1 MKKFILCIMCV
12 LCFTSCDWE
21 DVGKDIFIS
30 GFCSIQTDSGKVRVS
45 QPAYIY
51 VDYHTVRLTE
61 YHSVITA
68 EHNESQYT
76 DDGVFSF
83 LLYDTDEINIS
94 AMTEFGDTIQ
104 FFSDMFSLTADRD
117 YKDIEIVLNHY
128 QHVFH
133 QKLYNITQRKE
144 IGIHNSAGY
153 IHPGDSLRFT
163 INHDALSEIQLYYS
177 EIQSGKNGVVTHID
191 TFATVQTPNS
201 HSFVFVMP
209 DYNPY
214 LKRNEQDYYGFG
226 IDFTTVHYGSF
237 HGGSYNAKLS
247 EK

>member
-1 MKKFILCIMCV
+1 MKKFILCILCIMCV
-12 LCFTSCDWE
+12 LCLTSCDRE
-21 DVGKDIFIS
+21 DVGKDICIS
-30 GFCSIQTDSGKVRVS
+30 GFCSIETGSGKVRIS
-45 QPAYIY
+45 QPTYIY
-51 VDYHTVRLTE
+51 VDYRTTRWTE

-83 LLYDTDEINIS
+83 ILYDTEEMNIS
-94 AMTEFGDTIQ
+94 AMSEFGDTIQ
-104 FFSDMFSLTADRD
+104 YFSEVLSLTADKD
-117 YKDIEIVLNHY
+117 YKDLEIVLNHY

-133 QKLYNITQRKE
+133 HKLYNITQRKE
-144 IGIHNSAGY
+144 IGIHNSAEY
-153 IHPGDSLRFT
+153 IRPGDSLRFT
-163 INHDALSEIQLYYS
+163 INHDAFSEIQLYYS
-177 EIQSGKNGVVTHID
+177 EIQSGIVTHID
-191 TFATVQTPNS
+191 TFETTHTPNT

-214 LKRNEQDYYGFG
+214 PNRNEQDYYDFG

-247 EK
+247 KK